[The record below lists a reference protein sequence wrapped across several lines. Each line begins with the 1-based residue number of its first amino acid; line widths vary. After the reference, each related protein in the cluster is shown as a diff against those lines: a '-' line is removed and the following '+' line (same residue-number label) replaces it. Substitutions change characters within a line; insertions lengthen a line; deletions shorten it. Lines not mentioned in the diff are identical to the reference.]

1 MNYNDYQKARNASW
15 QVLIDCKIAK
25 LPTDLSQICR
35 HYGIR
40 IVKSSDLSATKLL
53 PGERGRSVQV
63 DDQFFIIVR
72 DTTAIQSQRYTI
84 AHELGHILLNTA
96 SEYIAE
102 RFAIDI
108 LAPACVL
115 WGLQLRSAEDI
126 ARVCNISA
134 IAAEKRAQRMAVLYQ
149 RNMFLTAPMERQ
161 LFDQFKDYI
170 RMNSSTF
177 DS

>member
-1 MNYNDYQKARNASW
+1 MNYNDYPKARNASW

-35 HYGIR
+35 HCGIR
-40 IVKSSDLSATKLL
+40 IVKSSDLSAAELL
-53 PGERGRSVQV
+53 PGERGRSVQI

-72 DTTAIQSQRYTI
+72 DTTAIQSQRFTI

-102 RFAIDI
+102 RFAI
-108 LAPACVL
+108 
-115 WGLQLRSAEDI
+115 
-126 ARVCNISA
+126 
-134 IAAEKRAQRMAVLYQ
+134 AAEKRAQRMAVLYR